1 MNVNITSIWHLPK
14 EMTFELSGFYQSTL
28 LAGIAEYLPQGSLN
42 AGIQK
47 KMGAKGTL
55 QLAADDL
62 LNTNYWRIR
71 TTLPQN
77 NLDTFFN
84 YNFHNRFVRLTYTR
98 KLGNTGLRTV
108 KVKQASEEERRRVN

>member
-1 MNVNITSIWHLPK
+1 VKYPTYIGSPGDLSPGVV
-14 EMTFELSGFYQSTL
+14 TFTGTTR
-28 LAGIAEYLPQGSLN
+28 SLN

-84 YNFHNRFVRLTYTR
+84 YNFHNRFIRLTYIR

-108 KVKQASEEERRRVN
+108 KMKQASEEERRRVN